1 MTNDITFIPHVII
14 NPSSIVSYMEVI
26 SNKPRKKSHLS
37 FIDPDYDPKANS
49 AFLNS
54 TRKASGYIS
63 DQAKRKMSKAIE
75 YLLATSQPKKVR
87 EKLSGKYLTV
97 KTSFLTLTL
106 PSKQIHDDKEIINIC
121 LNSMLNELRM
131 WHNIK
136 NYIWRA
142 ELQKN
147 GNIHFHILTDRFIPW
162 YDARNRWNR
171 IVNKLGYVDRFHEKH
186 GHRTPNSTDIHST
199 RRVKNLKAY
208 LVKYM
213 VKDEPPPLNEITPEM
228 MERTQT
234 GRTWSCNHELSQT
247 RGLNLIID
255 NEIDTELKKVISHQD
270 VKKYESDY
278 FTVYYLDYH
287 IIKKTGANLL
297 FKYFSD
303 YLYEKLHFS
312 EQLTFTS

>member
-1 MTNDITFIPHVII
+1 MKTEITFIPHVVI
-14 NPSSIVSYMEVI
+14 NPFSIVSYQEVQGI
-26 SNKPRKKSHLS
+26 NKTPRQSINY
-37 FIDPDYDPKANS
+37 IDPSKPIEEQT
-49 AFLNS
+49 AFLRS
-54 TRKASGYIS
+54 TRKAEGIVS

-75 YLLATSQPKKVR
+75 YLLTTSTPKKVR
-87 EKLSGKYLTV
+87 EKLTGKYLTV

-106 PSKQIHDDKEIINIC
+106 PSAQIHDDKEIINTC
-121 LNSMLNELRM
+121 LNSMLNELRK
-131 WHNIK
+131 WHNVQ

-199 RRVKNLKAY
+199 RQVKNLKAY

-213 VKDEPPPLNEITPEM
+213 VKDEPPPLTDENANLKD
-228 MERTQT
+228 RKQT
-234 GRTWSCNHELSQT
+234 GRVWSCNHELSQT
-247 RGLNLIID
+247 RGLNLIVD
-255 NEIDTELKKVISHQD
+255 SEIDTELQKVISHPE
-270 VKKYESDY
+270 VKKYKSDY

-287 IIKKTGANLL
+287 IIRKSGANLL

-303 YLYEKLHFS
+303 YLFEKLHYS
-312 EQLTFTS
+312 EQLTFN